1 MIRWLARGGD
11 QKILTK
17 SIYAPV
23 VPTRQH
29 DKNIRRAASPNVR
42 KSQNRNR
49 KNYVTAVWNGFA
61 ALKMN

>member
-49 KNYVTAVWNGFA
+49 KNYVTAV
-61 ALKMN
+61 